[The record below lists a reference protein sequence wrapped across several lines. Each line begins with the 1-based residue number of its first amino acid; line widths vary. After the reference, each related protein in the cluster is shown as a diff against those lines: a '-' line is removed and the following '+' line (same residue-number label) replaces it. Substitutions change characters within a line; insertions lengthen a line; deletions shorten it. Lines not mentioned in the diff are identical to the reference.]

1 MNDQLFEVLIYVLVV
16 AMLLGFWRLAKGPS
30 VIDRIIA
37 FDAIVM
43 CALGQVVFLREHVS
57 EKASTLN

>member
-37 FDAIVM
+37 
-43 CALGQVVFLREHVS
+43 LTRW
-57 EKASTLN
+57 